1 MVTLD
6 MSGNAIV
13 FENIGLR
20 TPDRFK
26 KFELIFHGEG
36 DAVAQIGSPRA
47 GMRFY
52 LNDSDVEELSNFLNK
67 KLKSIKGKK

>member
-1 MVTLD
+1 MVTHD

-52 LNDSDVEELSNFLNK
+52 LNDSDVLALAEFINK
-67 KLKSIKGKK
+67 KIKSIKEK